1 MSGDVNRSG
10 AGQSGDASALP
21 DAFREELW
29 NDISRSW
36 DRQAARRKR
45 TRAVAI
51 SGTTVLALAAVLAIG
66 ILIGRTSNGP
76 VTNQVD
82 RAAVPRGPLESSLST
97 SYRVALGEHLK
108 EAETLV
114 LLFESGEDTDAD
126 LARLARDLA
135 ATTRL
140 LADSRA
146 GENAEMRR
154 ALLDLQLLL
163 VQIARVIDDDDAT
176 DREVVRE
183 GLEESTVLPRLR
195 RWLPD
200 EPDALAI

>member
-10 AGQSGDASALP
+10 AGPSGDANALP
-21 DAFREELW
+21 DAFREDLW

-82 RAAVPRGPLESSLST
+82 RAAVPRVPRESSLST
-97 SYRVALGEHLK
+97 SYRVALGEH
-108 EAETLV
+108 
-114 LLFESGEDTDAD
+114 
-126 LARLARDLA
+126 
-135 ATTRL
+135 
-140 LADSRA
+140 
-146 GENAEMRR
+146 
-154 ALLDLQLLL
+154 
-163 VQIARVIDDDDAT
+163 I
-176 DREVVRE
+176 
-183 GLEESTVLPRLR
+183 
-195 RWLPD
+195 
-200 EPDALAI
+200 